1 MAKYTEL
8 FGEYLKDG
16 GTLPSVFATITGF
29 EDMFVAEYIDKEIG
43 FETEDLFAI
52 KLDHYANI
60 YVPIYAERISALA
73 TAWTNASNPIK
84 VHYERYDTT
93 VNAGAQKVHSTEL
106 PINAATATPSSVT
119 ATDAYVNTDARITN
133 REESGVTV
141 DEAYRVIE
149 KLNDEI
155 RPLVKKLLNEF
166 KPCFMQIY

>member
-8 FGEYLKDG
+8 LSEYLKDG
-16 GTLPSVFATITGF
+16 GTLPSVFSSITGF
-29 EDMFVAEYIDKEIG
+29 EDMFVAEYCDKEIG

-73 TAWTNASNPIK
+73 TAWTNATNPVK

-93 VNAGAQKVHSTEL
+93 INMGAQGAQTTEL
-106 PINAATATPSSVT
+106 PINATTATPSSVSS
-119 ATDAYVNTDARITN
+119 TDAYVNTDARITN

-141 DEAYRVIE
+141 DEAYRVID

-155 RPLVKKLLNEF
+155 RPLIKKLLDEF
-166 KPCFMQIY
+166 KPCFMEIY

>member
-8 FGEYLKDG
+8 LAEYLSDG
-16 GTLPSVFATITGF
+16 GTLPSVFSTITGF
-29 EDMFVAEYIDKEIG
+29 EDMFVAEYCDKEIG
-43 FETEDLFAI
+43 FETENLFAI
-52 KLDHYANI
+52 KLDYYANL
-60 YVPIYAERISALA
+60 YVPIYAERITALA
-73 TAWTNASNPIK
+73 TAWTNAANPVK

-93 VNAGAQKVHSTEL
+93 VNAGAQRAESTEL
-106 PINAATATPSSVT
+106 PINSLTATPSSVT

-141 DEAYRVIE
+141 DEAYRVID